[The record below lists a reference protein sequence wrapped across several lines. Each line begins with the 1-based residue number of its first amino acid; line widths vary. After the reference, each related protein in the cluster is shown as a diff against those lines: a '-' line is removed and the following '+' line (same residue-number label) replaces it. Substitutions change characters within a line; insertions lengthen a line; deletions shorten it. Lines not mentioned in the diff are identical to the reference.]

1 MFVYINMYI
10 YLYIC
15 IYMYIHICIYIYIY
29 IYIYTMHTYL
39 SFMFFDI
46 YTHQH
51 TSHTHTYT
59 HTHTHT
65 HSNFDKCIYRR
76 KQAPFFIH
84 SRPHSKVRRRQRF
97 FGVIYETKVAAG
109 AALCWIDARQV
120 SVCVLARIRGL
131 TLDDSLDFGRPAIF
145 NLLFPHAYFLLRP
158 F

>member
-1 MFVYINMYI
+1 
-10 YLYIC
+10 
-15 IYMYIHICIYIYIY
+15 
-29 IYIYTMHTYL
+29 MHTYL

-59 HTHTHT
+59 HTHP